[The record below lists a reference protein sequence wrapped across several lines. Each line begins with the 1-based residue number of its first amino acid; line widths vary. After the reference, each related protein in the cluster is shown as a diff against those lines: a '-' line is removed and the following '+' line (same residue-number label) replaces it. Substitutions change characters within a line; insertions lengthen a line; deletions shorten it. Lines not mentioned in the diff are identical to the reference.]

1 MPKMSRCN
9 WRRYIVASTAHQEP
23 RMPRN
28 GWICKSSMKWLPRLT
43 GEPGRWEW
51 LNLYGI
57 VRKWLLG
64 LTGDHDHSEI
74 TRSNCG
80 SYSGPYGSLRMQ
92 NMTKMSDYTLHQY
105 TLSHRVHWGPLAP
118 LRLGWGLG
126 LTINLTYD
134 PSRPLWLN
142 SQVSHNSSL
151 LAPDHCLHWSHDSM
165 RLPPFPCILCRA
177 DQCKL
182 SALGPLHIL
191 HSPCSCL
198 IPLPPFT

>member
-1 MPKMSRCN
+1 M
-9 WRRYIVASTAHQEP
+9 ASTAHQGP

-28 GWICKSSMKWLPRLT
+28 GWICKSSMKWLLGLT

-92 NMTKMSDYTLHQY
+92 NNQDGFDITLIY
-105 TLSHRVHWGPLAP
+105 SGSK
-118 LRLGWGLG
+118 GLMGTYDTFNGSTCAWYSGSYGSIGEKVQNG
-126 LTINLTYD
+126 LTYMSWIYG
-134 PSRPLWLN
+134 SYYRI
-142 SQVSHNSSL
+142 S
-151 LAPDHCLHWSHDSM
+151 CGSM
-165 RLPPFPCILCRA
+165 
-177 DQCKL
+177 
-182 SALGPLHIL
+182 
-191 HSPCSCL
+191 
-198 IPLPPFT
+198 